1 MKLLL
6 GVMGF
11 GRRRVQQ
18 LRLGVVFLSRRL
30 GRAGAILN
38 LVAVRRAPAGSS
50 AVFRLGAG

>member
-6 GVMGF
+6 VVMGF

-38 LVAVRRAPAGSS
+38 LAAVRRAPAGSS